1 MAEQKLTVG
10 IISCSGEEIPEGTI
24 SRLATRRVLEMLR
37 PDQTVTLCLP
47 LFLAGGEQERDFA
60 RNHPTITVDGC
71 DKRCAQFGTEKH
83 SGPVAAALVVSDMLN
98 GEYPSCTRNSRQR
111 GEVDRE
117 AVWVV
122 AETIAATVDQ
132 VLAEAGATDEC
143 GADDAG
149 CACSRPLPGG
159 VVVVNGQEIPI
170 PGLKMIFG
178 HLVETGV
185 AAKLDNAARILETVA
200 VYHPIP
206 DADKDAYREAL
217 SAAYQKHCGESDA

>member
-1 MAEQKLTVG
+1 
-10 IISCSGEEIPEGTI
+10 
-24 SRLATRRVLEMLR
+24 MLR

-47 LFLAGGEQERDFA
+47 LFLAGNEQERDFA
-60 RNHPTITVDGC
+60 RSHPTITVDGC
-71 DKRCAQFGTEKH
+71 DKRCAQFGTERH
-83 SGPVAAALVVSDMLN
+83 SGPVSAALVVSEMLN
-98 GEYPSCTRNSRQR
+98 GEYPGCTRNSRQR

-132 VLAEAGATDEC
+132 VLAEAGDEDGC
-143 GADDAG
+143 GSVDDG

-159 VVVVNGQEIPI
+159 KISVDGREITI
-170 PGLKMIFG
+170 PGLHMIFG

-185 AAKLDNAARILETVA
+185 AAEPDNASQILETVA

-206 DADKDAYREAL
+206 GAEKDTYQEAL
-217 SAAYQKHCGESDA
+217 LAAYQEHCAGAGE